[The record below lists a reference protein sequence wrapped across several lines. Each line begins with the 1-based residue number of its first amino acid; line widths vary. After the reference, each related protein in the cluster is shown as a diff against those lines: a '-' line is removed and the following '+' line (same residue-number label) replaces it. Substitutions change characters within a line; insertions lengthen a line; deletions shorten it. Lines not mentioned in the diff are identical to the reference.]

1 MRGEGGARR
10 MPEATSG
17 VLLTCDCP
25 AMKQFVLKV
34 DEEKRS
40 SLADSFVLRDLD
52 DTHLLLRND
61 AQILAL
67 IHRRIDELQVRCLP
81 LRETRAR
88 RIEHTDASLSDVT
101 VDHTQFSPHS

>member
-1 MRGEGGARR
+1 

-67 IHRRIDELQVRCLP
+67 IHRRIDELQDSNSYERVEVDVQSAP
-81 LRETRAR
+81 PEKGGPAKKKSR
-88 RIEHTDASLSDVT
+88 RDDGST
-101 VDHTQFSPHS
+101 V